1 MIQITLTEQ
10 QIKLLS
16 KELLKVGVKIDERPI
31 TDRVESF
38 EDAFDLY
45 EGDMEG
51 KLFLLN
57 YSEDD
62 KNILASVA
70 FLKLS
75 IIIEVLNEGWTPNW
89 DKDNE
94 YKYYPYFDTRNNTP
108 VFASFNY
115 WYSGSD
121 AGSRLCLKT
130 SALAEYCGK
139 QFIDLYKDLFLI

>member
-139 QFIDLYKDLFLI
+139 QFIDLYKQLMIK